1 MADNLEIRLGGIV
14 GGRPVTTS
22 DIDFSEIRPLIDKL
36 ESAALI
42 EAGIDVTAKAERRT
56 GGAPRPLTP
65 VRLALAHAFTP
76 VNELEAGAIYHFVV
90 GAQTAEAV
98 ARITAGLA
106 GRPGVYLLPGTVEA
120 VRKALSRTI
129 NRGLSVQLVNGVKTP
144 VFDNKNPPPKL
155 TVHPTRRF
163 DTQIAVRILR
173 VGGKQPLARV
183 QLLGSGQEATVEL
196 RSEKRARELGQ
207 HLYRDAIL
215 KGSSEWVIDPNR
227 FSAPTRLVEFVVS
240 GYRLL
245 KPTTT
250 DTVIDEMTK
259 ATGGVWDDV
268 DPTNPEQVDDA
279 PGGTGDLSG

>member
-1 MADNLEIRLGGIV
+1 MADNLEIRLGGVV
-14 GGRPVTTS
+14 GGRPVTTR
-22 DIDFSEIRPLIDKL
+22 DIDFSEIRPLIHNL

-42 EAGIDVTAKAERRT
+42 EAGIDLTAKAERRT
-56 GGAPRPLTP
+56 GGAARPLTP

-76 VNELEAGAIYHFVV
+76 ADEVKGGAVYQFAV

-106 GRPGVYLLPGTVEA
+106 GQHGVYLLPGTVEA
-120 VRKALSRTI
+120 VRKGLSRTI

-144 VFDNKNPPPKL
+144 VFTDKNPPPHL
-155 TVHPTRRF
+155 PVHPTRRF

-207 HLYRDAIL
+207 HLYRDAVL

-227 FSAPTRLVEFVVS
+227 YSVPTRLVEFVVS

-245 KPTTT
+245 RPTTA
-250 DTVIDEMTK
+250 DTVIDEMTR
-259 ATGGVWDDV
+259 ATGGVWDAV
-268 DPTNPEQVDDA
+268 DPTKPDQVDDA
-279 PGGTGDLSG
+279 PEGAGDLPR